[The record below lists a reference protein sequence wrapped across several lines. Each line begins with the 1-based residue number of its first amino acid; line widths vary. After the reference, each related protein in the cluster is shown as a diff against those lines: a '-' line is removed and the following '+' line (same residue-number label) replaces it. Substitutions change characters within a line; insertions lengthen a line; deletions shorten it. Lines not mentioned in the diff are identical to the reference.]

1 MNRWLHVLLSLAL
14 LLLCWPEI
22 RRYQAERELAQ
33 AQKALEDVLGNRV
46 PQDQAVRVVTHA
58 ATLALAAR
66 DVLPGDLRPPHS
78 AAIALLMLRRLADAS
93 AVLESAIA
101 HGDRPELSVNLG
113 RVRASMGDMAG
124 AERAWLHSA
133 WAQPRSLDT
142 LPAAQRE
149 PILAQLPG
157 LESRLRAGRTD
168 DLPPPL

>member
-1 MNRWLHVLLSLAL
+1 MSGGLRVLLSLAL
-14 LLLCWPEI
+14 LLLCWPEL

-33 AQKALEDVLGNRV
+33 AQKALEEVLGNRL
-46 PQDQAVRVVTHA
+46 PEDQAVLAVTRA

-78 AAIALLMLRRLADAS
+78 AAIALLMLRRLPEAS

-113 RVRASMGDMAG
+113 RVRASQGDMAG

-133 WAQPRSLDT
+133 WAQPRALDT

-149 PILAQLPG
+149 PILARLAA
-157 LESRLRAGRTD
+157 LETALREGRHEG
-168 DLPPPL
+168 LPPPL